1 MEVTKNSEEISLD
14 VLEDIKRKGKLYFDE
29 SIAEL
34 YHLEKKYREQSDAIS
49 IGKILVVIV
58 QLLFEQYR
66 LLELNENILNFATKK
81 HLQSEHAIGV
91 MVKECCKFIDDISEE
106 EEQVKLME
114 TLRLVTRGKLFA
126 EMERSK
132 ISKRLASIKKTNGHP
147 MEAIKILEDLK
158 IDTLATLDRKE
169 RMEII
174 LQLMDLLVETKDFTK
189 CMIIAKKINV
199 KHFECST
206 DYQLLKVR
214 YYRLMIAMD
223 KDENYLNTSR
233 HYQALLQTDFIK
245 SQLEERQKFLKLAVI
260 YCVLSPYDNE
270 KSDMMERL
278 LKHEHIKEVKMFH
291 QLLKEFIKIEIIDW
305 YAMKTKFKD
314 QLLQLGIFDV
324 SNKEGLKSW
333 KNLRTSTI
341 EHNIRVFASYYS
353 RAYLTNMSELLYIN
367 RDETEKHLSNLIV
380 NKTIKAKIDRV
391 SGIVSFNQCVMFN
404 EDQRKISVCEQKNTL
419 QSWLQ
424 QVSTIMKLV
433 DNTSHLINKE
443 LEL

>member
-1 MEVTKNSEEISLD
+1 MEVTKNSEEISLE
-14 VLEDIKRKGKLYFDE
+14 VLEDIKNKGKLYFDE

-58 QLLFEQYR
+58 QLLFEQHR
-66 LLELNENILNFATKK
+66 LIELNENILNFATKK

-91 MVKECCKFIDDISEE
+91 MVKECCKFIDEISEE

-114 TLRLVTRGKLFA
+114 TIRLVTRGKLFA
-126 EMERSK
+126 EMERSQ
-132 ISKRLASIKKTNGHP
+132 ISKRLAVIKKTNGNP

-206 DYQLLKVR
+206 DYQLLKIR

-233 HYQALLQTDFIK
+233 HYQALLETDFIK
-245 SQLEERQKFLKLAVI
+245 SHIEERQKFLKLAVI

-278 LKHEHIKEVKMFH
+278 LKHEHIKEVNLFY

-305 YAMKTKFKD
+305 YAMKTTFKD

-324 SNKEGLKSW
+324 SHKEGLKSW